1 MQLNRIVE
9 FCGLS
14 LLLSV
19 VALSCP
25 CAMAATSDGPNL
37 LANPSFEDG
46 VGENGVPVGW
56 SNYGGLDEY
65 RKLTVVDGDIDGAK
79 MLRFEDDDPAGE
91 TGLRQK
97 VPAEGGSA
105 YMATVSVRALDELSP
120 GGSYLQ
126 LRFSPSGE
134 FAQRSLIP
142 GLGGAAADT
151 VIGKVAPPGTTSAMV
166 YIYSHASPTP
176 KLLVDNVRL
185 HTVLELPPLMDALG
199 SAKAPE
205 IATLKPL
212 YLETALVAEG
222 VAAPI
227 VVPADGRYD
236 GAANRI
242 ADAIEIRTGVRP
254 ELVRDTAYD
263 ASLTLDTHAIV
274 LGNRSTNSLIGTLYE
289 RYYTLLDL
297 RYPGVGGYVA
307 RTLHNP
313 TGSGKNLVLLGGSDD
328 GGVEAAANLLV
339 EKIAALPVAEGT
351 LNLGRLMEIQLGEG
365 IEVPTDINRF
375 PTWEDSAGYG
385 GIGYFGWNS
394 ISKRMALYYMTGDEF
409 HAREV
414 IRLAFPDEKA
424 KAEISEIDGER
435 IENKDAPL
443 SGPYHYN
450 AHMMILYWDLIEESP
465 LFTDEERLRVTNAF
479 AKQLE
484 HHGIKGAYRGPY
496 AATPASVGSR
506 HGQWTAVSLYALGRY
521 FAKDYEDPIW
531 PVCEENGALHF
542 KPLHE
547 HAWVAGESDNLY
559 WYTTGVA
566 PILTYMMLSGDRVPL
581 ENGVLAT
588 LLRGHEALLAG
599 KQNDWAL
606 RYGSIGYY
614 HKAADLTQDGRW
626 LDYVGHS
633 GISLK
638 PFRLG
643 QSYWP
648 DADLEPALPVDL
660 VNKWTVHSVPEGM
673 WKQRKSGLPL
683 GESFQFASYRSAPD
697 ASGDFILL
705 DGLNGASRNPYHTF
719 ALLELRLDGET
730 ILEGYLNQIRTRA
743 DGLTEP
749 VVAMDA
755 ALKKVEVLGDVAIAV
770 AEVPNM
776 PYASWKRTIISKKGE
791 YTIIADAVTP
801 RIDTDNFEIELSWE
815 TKENDWELDLARPS
829 HLIATKAGAPAPV
842 GTVSVSRAMKT
853 NVQGKVATMTWV
865 GPVKAGETEY
875 IYSVVGRGDRGVALA
890 ELGEA
895 LATLSLPPAVQDA
908 LGPVSAIRA
917 PDRVYVAALP
927 SPQVTEPLAPD
938 LRVELGEAVVDL
950 VSIPGDRGSLIAAAA
965 GNSIHLITTEGE
977 AVNTLQ
983 TDGPIRML
991 RWWAEHKLLLAGCAD
1006 EKVIAFNEAGERQ
1019 WEFVS
1024 EMDPAVF
1031 RAAKTYWFKSAP
1043 GHEGIHGLHTG
1054 VFLDGKSQAFVG
1066 SACTLEIIDEH
1077 GQLIKRIPQFWGKVS
1092 LFKIIPTAEDIL
1104 TLLAARKYNGFNA
1117 VGMIDNKS
1125 LNPDPRG
1132 LHTVPE
1138 GHTYIGGWS
1147 SMNRHHLFFED
1158 FDGDGQ
1164 KELMSEIN
1172 GSWNRVTVWDKYG
1185 TAKYDA
1191 SFGPGDR
1198 IPAKNIRDIDTADLD
1213 GDGTPEIL
1221 VAEKTGLV
1229 VALTGKCERLWGVNV
1244 GGPPVV
1250 MNALT
1255 PVDRNGPVI
1264 VVALEDGTVKVLDS
1278 AGAVSKQGNVEGTPV
1293 CVEKLGDG
1301 SLALALDSG
1310 AVVLF
1315 RP

>member
-37 LANPSFEDG
+37 LVNPSFEDG

-105 YMATVSVRALDELSP
+105 YMATVSVKALDELSP

-151 VIGKVAPPGTTSAMV
+151 IIGKVAPPGTTSAMV

-205 IATLKPL
+205 ITTLKPL
-212 YLETALVAEG
+212 YLETALVADG

-227 VVPADGRYD
+227 VVPADGRYE
-236 GAANRI
+236 GAAIAI
-242 ADAIEIRTGVRP
+242 ADAIEARGGVRP
-254 ELVRDTAYD
+254 RMIPDTEFGPELA
-263 ASLTLDTHAIV
+263 LDDHLIV
-274 LGNRSTNSLIGTLYE
+274 LGNRSTNRLLGTLYE

-297 RYPGVGGYVA
+297 RYPGVGGHVL

-313 TGSGKNLVLLGGSDD
+313 TGGGKNVILVGGSDD
-328 GGVEAAANLLV
+328 AGVTVAANLLV
-339 EKIAALPVAEGT
+339 EKIGALPVAEGA
-351 LNLGRLMEIQLGEG
+351 LILGRLMELQLGEG
-365 IEVPTDINRF
+365 IEVPTDIDRF

-414 IRLAFPDEKA
+414 VRLAFPDDQA
-424 KAEISEIDGER
+424 KAEIGEIDGER

-506 HGQWTAVSLYALGRY
+506 HGQWTAISLYALGRY

-648 DADLEPALPVDL
+648 DAALEPTLPVDL
-660 VNKWTVHSVPEGM
+660 VDKWTVHPVPEGM
-673 WKQRKSGLPL
+673 WQQRKSGLPL

-719 ALLELRLDGET
+719 VLLELRLDGET
-730 ILEGYLNQIRTRA
+730 MLEGYLNQIRTRA

-755 ALKKVEVLGDVAIAV
+755 ALKKVEVLADVAIAV

-776 PYASWKRTIISKKGE
+776 PFASWERTIVSKKGE
-791 YTIIADAVTP
+791 YTIIADAVTT
-801 RIDTDNFEIELSWE
+801 RIDTENFEIALSWE
-815 TKENDWELDLARPS
+815 TKENDWELDPARPS

-875 IYSVVGRGDRGVALA
+875 IYSVVGRGDRGIALA
-890 ELGEA
+890 RLWEA
-895 LATLSLPPAVQDA
+895 LATLSLPSAVQDA
-908 LGPVSAIRA
+908 LGPVAATRA
-917 PDRVYVAALP
+917 PDRAYVAVVP
-927 SPQVTEPLAPD
+927 SPQVAEALVPQV
-938 LRVELGEAVVDL
+938 RVELGEAVVDL
-950 VSIPGDRGSLIAAAA
+950 VSIPGEKGTLIAAAA
-965 GNSIHLITTEGE
+965 GKTIHLITTEGE
-977 AVNTLQ
+977 VVNTLQ

-1006 EKVIAFNEAGERQ
+1006 EKVIAFNEAGERR

-1077 GQLIKRIPQFWGKVS
+1077 GQLIKRMPQFWGKVS

-1117 VGMIDNKS
+1117 VAMIDNKS
-1125 LNPDPRG
+1125 LNPAPRG

-1147 SMNRHHLFFED
+1147 SMNRYHLFFED
-1158 FDGDGQ
+1158 FDGDGE

-1198 IPAKNIRDIDTADLD
+1198 IPALNIRDMDTADLD

-1221 VAEKTGLV
+1221 VAEKTGLL

-1244 GGPPVV
+1244 GGSPVV
-1250 MNALT
+1250 MGAHR
-1255 PVDRNGPVI
+1255 PVDGNVPVI
-1264 VVALEDGTVKVLDS
+1264 VVALEDGTVKALDS
-1278 AGAVSKQGNVEGTPV
+1278 AGAVLKQGNVEGTPV